1 MMMDMSLMMSETPYS
16 DTTELEQT
24 IVDCSKFLWGDNSTE
39 YVVGLL
45 SSVLTKEQ
53 LKALAGAL
61 ENKLREIM

>member
-1 MMMDMSLMMSETPYS
+1 MMDMSLMMSETPYS
-16 DTTELEQT
+16 DTKELEQT